1 MTVRTPSAPT
11 AAVSTVAWLL
21 LLTLVLIWGTSFI
34 LIKKALLVYTPMQVG
49 TLRVFA
55 AMCVLLPFAWGQWR
69 RLPRRLWPYLVSVGL
84 LGSLFPAVFFAVAGK
99 HIDSSLSGALNAVT
113 PLATLLIGIA
123 FFNRP
128 MVKGKLWGLLLG
140 LGGTLVLV
148 LLRSG
153 GQLDFNAYAI
163 LPLLAATGY
172 GLNLNV
178 IKTHL
183 QTVSPTVLTA
193 LSLLTV
199 GPWAGIYLFSTDF
212 TTRLA
217 QADNALPALS
227 YVLILGVL
235 GTAIALVL
243 LNRLLQIAEPVF
255 ASSTTYLIPLVALLW
270 GVGDGEPLL
279 PAHLLGLGAILLGV
293 FLVNRHRA

>member
-1 MTVRTPSAPT
+1 MTVRAQPAAA

-21 LLTLVLIWGTSFI
+21 LLALVLIWGSSFI

-55 AMCVLLPFAWGQWR
+55 AMLVLLPFAWGQWR

-84 LGSLFPAVFFAVAGK
+84 LGSLLPSIFFSVAGK
-99 HIDSSLSGALNAVT
+99 HIDSSLSGALNAIT

-123 FFNRP
+123 FFSRP
-128 MVKGKLWGLLLG
+128 MAKGKLLGLLLG

-163 LPLLAATGY
+163 LPLLAAIGY

-199 GPWAGIYLFSTDF
+199 GPWAGIYLFTTDF

-217 QADNALPALS
+217 QAENALPALG

-279 PAHLLGLGAILLGV
+279 LAHLLGLSAILLGV
-293 FLVNRHRA
+293 FLVNRHR